1 MRRNQPWSCDD
12 GAVSA
17 QPDAAAS
24 AWQLM
29 RSLVLELHDRRGAVS
44 ESIGMSYLR
53 AKALSRLAP
62 GPMSQRELS
71 ATLMTDA
78 PYTTVIVD
86 DLEKRGLV
94 RREANPADRRSKLV
108 RITPAGRT
116 VARKAQKIQSAPP
129 AALAALSETELAA
142 LEDTLRRLVDSSVEQ
157 E

>member
-1 MRRNQPWSCDD
+1 M
-12 GAVSA
+12 SA

-24 AWQLM
+24 AWQMM

-44 ESIGMSYLR
+44 ESTGMSYLR

-78 PYTTVIVD
+78 PYTSVIVD

-94 RREANPADRRSKLV
+94 RREVNPADRRSKLV
-108 RITPAGRT
+108 RITTTGRT
-116 VARKAQKIQSAPP
+116 VARKAHKIQSAPP
-129 AALAALSETELAA
+129 AALAALSEKELMA
-142 LEDTLRRLVDSSVEQ
+142 LEETLRRLVDSSVRE